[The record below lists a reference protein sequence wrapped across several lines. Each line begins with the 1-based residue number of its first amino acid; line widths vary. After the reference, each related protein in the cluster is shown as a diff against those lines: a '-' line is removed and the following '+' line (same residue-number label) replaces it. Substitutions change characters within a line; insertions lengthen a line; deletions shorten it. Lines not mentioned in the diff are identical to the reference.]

1 MSSRSRWH
9 WPLCWLLCSSAPIG
23 QAHAQPTP
31 PEAAQTDPGSD
42 SGSVSIPEPDPSL
55 VVDDSEVSASH
66 AALAKR
72 RYSTLQTEL
81 QAVRRE
87 REDSSLLLPWTVLG
101 TGIAMA
107 VVGLS
112 IGLSDAFCDGS
123 CSGPFISSWLV
134 MGGATVGG
142 AGGVWLALEQRDQ
155 AELRR
160 RQDTLE
166 NELQYLEWN
175 AALPEAGAGAA
186 RAVLTLR
193 HAF

>member
-1 MSSRSRWH
+1 MSSRARWH
-9 WPLCWLLCSSAPIG
+9 WPLCWLLCTGAPAADAHG
-23 QAHAQPTP
+23 QQTPAAAQAQPS
-31 PEAAQTDPGSD
+31 AGSE
-42 SGSVSIPEPDPSL
+42 SESESESFG
-55 VVDDSEVSASH
+55 VDEGEVAASH
-66 AALAKR
+66 AALAQR
-72 RYSTLQTEL
+72 RYSTLQSEL

-87 REDSSLLLPWTVLG
+87 REDSSLLLPWAVLS

-107 VVGLS
+107 VAGLS

-123 CSGPFISSWLV
+123 CSGPWISTWLV
-134 MGGATVGG
+134 MAGATVGS
-142 AGGVWLALEQRDQ
+142 AGGVWLALEQRDR

-175 AALPEAGAGAA
+175 AALPADPGADRA
-186 RAVLTLR
+186 RAVLSLR